1 LKITFYTLFW
11 TNFMPTNN
19 CVISPA
25 NIRLPERELLYRIS
39 QGDEVAF
46 TDIFNHYS
54 QRIWMFVLKKTKSE
68 TIAEEIVQEVFLKL
82 WVKKETATDIED
94 VASFLYTMAINKT
107 YDYFKKVA
115 GDSRK
120 LENFWHQIQ
129 QAAPSSP
136 VEETIDF
143 RESLEI
149 VNQAIEQLPPQRK
162 KIYLLNRM
170 EGLSYE
176 EIAQQLN
183 ISKSTVSNQLV
194 EATKFIR
201 EYVKG
206 AGGATIFFLILYTKW
221 YQ

>member
-1 LKITFYTLFW
+1 
-11 TNFMPTNN
+11 
-19 CVISPA
+19 VISQA
-25 NIRLPERELLYRIS
+25 NIRLPEKELLNRIS
-39 QGDEVAF
+39 QGDEAAF
-46 TDIFNHYS
+46 TEIFHHYS
-54 QRIWMFVLKKTKSE
+54 QHIWQFVLKKTKSE

-82 WVKKETATDIED
+82 WVKKETATDID
-94 VASFLYTMAINKT
+94 DLPSYLYTMATNKT

-120 LENFWHQIQ
+120 LENLWHQVQ
-129 QAAPSSP
+129 QAKVANP

-143 RESLEI
+143 RESMEM

-206 AGGATIFFLILYTKW
+206 AGGAAILFLILHTKL
-221 YQ
+221 

>member
-1 LKITFYTLFW
+1 MTSA
-11 TNFMPTNN
+11 TNIQLN
-19 CVISPA
+19 
-25 NIRLPERELLYRIS
+25 ERELLNRIS
-39 QGDEVAF
+39 QGDEAAF
-46 TDIFNHYS
+46 TEIFHHFS
-54 QRIWMFVLKKTKSE
+54 QRIWLFVLKKTKSE

-82 WVKKETATDIED
+82 WVKKETATDID
-94 VASFLYTMAINKT
+94 NFSSFLYSMAINKM

-115 GDSRK
+115 GDSKK
-120 LENFWHQIQ
+120 LESLWQ
-129 QAAPSSP
+129 QVQQSAVSNP

-143 RESLEI
+143 RESMEI

-206 AGGATIFFLILYTKW
+206 AGGATILFLILNTKF
-221 YQ
+221 YH

>member
-1 LKITFYTLFW
+1 MS
-11 TNFMPTNN
+11 N
-19 CVISPA
+19 SA
-25 NIRLPERELLYRIS
+25 NILFNERELLNRIS

-46 TDIFNHYS
+46 TEIFHHYG
-54 QRIWMFVLKKTKSE
+54 QRIWLFVLKKTKSE
-68 TIAEEIVQEVFLKL
+68 TVAEEVVQEVFLKL

-94 VASFLYTMAINKT
+94 FAAFLYTMATNKT

-120 LENFWHQIQ
+120 LENLWHQVQ
-129 QAAPSSP
+129 QVSITNP

-143 RESLEI
+143 RESMEI

-162 KIYLLNRM
+162 KIYLLNRID
-170 EGLSYE
+170 GLSYE
-176 EIAQQLN
+176 EIARELN

-206 AGGATIFFLILYTKW
+206 AGGATILFLILHTKF
-221 YQ
+221 YH

>member
-1 LKITFYTLFW
+1 MTS
-11 TNFMPTNN
+11 PTN
-19 CVISPA
+19 I
-25 NIRLPERELLYRIS
+25 LLHERELLTRIS

-46 TDIFNHYS
+46 TEIFHQYS
-54 QRIWMFVLKKTKSE
+54 QRIWLFVLKKTKSE

-82 WVKKETATDIED
+82 WVKKETATDID
-94 VASFLYTMAINKT
+94 NFASFLYTIATNKT

-120 LENFWHQIQ
+120 LEYLWRQVQ
-129 QAAPSSP
+129 QAAVSNP

-143 RESLEI
+143 RESMEM
-149 VNQAIEQLPPQRK
+149 VNQAIEQLPLQRK
-162 KIYLLNRM
+162 KIYLMNRM

-176 EIAQQLN
+176 EIAQQLD

-206 AGGATIFFLILYTKW
+206 AGGTAFLLLILYMKLHH
-221 YQ
+221 